1 MNSLDGNIPAY
12 IRLNPPIP
20 VKVLEPWM
28 LVEESAIPTAHV
40 SVADHPSFA
49 HTDSAQVLQ
58 AVHESSLVDPVGQGP
73 VLFRHNFVVAFGRS
87 EVLRSGLSSHQLC
100 SFGAEC
106 IDIP

>member
-1 MNSLDGNIPAY
+1 MNGLDGKILAY

-20 VKVLEPWM
+20 VKIFEPWM
-28 LVEESAIPTAHV
+28 LVEESTIPTAHV

-73 VLFRHNFVVAFGRS
+73 VLFWHNFVVAFGRS
-87 EVLRSGLSSHQLC
+87 EVLRSCLSSHQLC
-100 SFGAEC
+100 SSGGEC